1 MDKTT
6 NRMFRMICLALSL
19 LLLAPDNVW
28 AEPPTNG
35 KKAQSQQKR
44 TAKPAK
50 GAKGRKGGVKAATP
64 TFENPPFMGYLLMD
78 LQSGQIL
85 EAQRD
90 TQSYIPASVA
100 KVPSTLAALHILGA
114 NHRFVTSL
122 LSSAPVVDG
131 ELQGDLILVGGGD
144 PSLTM
149 PGLVD
154 LAHQLQTL
162 GIHRIRGRFLFDE
175 SAMIPET
182 SISTEQNDEES
193 YNQGLSA
200 LSLDPNRVRLRWMLG
215 RNGQLLTQTNPN
227 LGDIALTL
235 GPTSKTG
242 PTLTYLG
249 GTKVEQWRLNPH
261 GAKSGWDW
269 VPVKR
274 PGRHTA
280 MAFREYCRQNGLLL
294 SEPEPGHPPSNATIL
309 ASRASA
315 PLQELAD
322 SALAHSNNFWTEMIG
337 IMAASRL
344 TGQPQSAT
352 SAAKVLSDWIMA
364 QLPQVEWNGFHL
376 TNSCGLSSSSRMTPR
391 QMVAILLL
399 ANAAPIGERSYASM
413 LPVSGWKGTLAGRFA
428 GPDTSFRVW
437 AKTGTILYG
446 KALAGYLF
454 TKQNRRLV
462 FAIFA
467 SDMEKRKAFDANK
480 GQHSGNDIHR
490 GRAWNTHATGQIN
503 ALVERWLKHY

>member
-1 MDKTT
+1 
-6 NRMFRMICLALSL
+6 MICLALSL
-19 LLLAPDNVW
+19 LMLAPIEAW
-28 AEPPTNG
+28 AEPAAAG
-35 KKAQSQQKR
+35 KQAQAQKKR
-44 TAKPAK
+44 TQKPAK
-50 GAKGRKGGVKAATP
+50 GAKARNGHKNGVKAATP
-64 TFENPPFMGYLLMD
+64 TFENPPYMGYLLMD
-78 LQSGQIL
+78 LQSGQLL

-90 TQSYIPASVA
+90 TQTYIPASVA
-100 KVPSTLAALHILGA
+100 KVPSSLAALHILGA

-122 LSSAPVVDG
+122 LSSAPVVNG

-144 PSLTM
+144 PSLTTQ
-149 PGLVD
+149 GLID
-154 LAHQLQTL
+154 LAHQLKTL
-162 GIHRIRGRFLFDE
+162 GIHRVRGRFLFDE

-182 SISTEQNDEES
+182 SISNEQNDEES

-200 LSLDPNRVRLRWMLG
+200 LSLDPNRVRLRWMIS

-235 GPTSKTG
+235 GPSSTTG
-242 PTLTYLG
+242 PVLSHLG

-261 GAKSGWDW
+261 GARSGWDW
-269 VPVKR
+269 IPIKR

-280 MAFREYCRQNGLLL
+280 LFFREFCRQNGLILP
-294 SEPEPGHPPSNATIL
+294 EPEPGRPPTSATIL

-337 IMAASRL
+337 IMAASKL
-344 TGQPQSAT
+344 SGQPQSAS
-352 SAAKVLSDWIMA
+352 SAAKLLSDWIMA
-364 QLPQVEWNGFHL
+364 QLPQIDWTGFHL
-376 TNSCGLSSSSRMTPR
+376 ANSCGLSSSSRMTPR
-391 QMVAILLL
+391 QMVAILFL

-467 SDMEKRKAFDANK
+467 SDPGKRKAFDANK
-480 GQHSGNDIHR
+480 TNHSGNDIHR
-490 GRAWNTHATGQIN
+490 GKAWNNHATGQIN
-503 ALVERWLKHY
+503 ALVEHWLRSY